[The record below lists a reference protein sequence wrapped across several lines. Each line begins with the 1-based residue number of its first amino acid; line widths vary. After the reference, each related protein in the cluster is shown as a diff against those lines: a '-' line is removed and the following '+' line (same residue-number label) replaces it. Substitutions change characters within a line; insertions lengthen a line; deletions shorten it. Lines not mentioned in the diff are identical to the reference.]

1 MVNFRKQRTS
11 SSRISIFTCT
21 QQFLTRNCVIAIK
34 YFLFICCC
42 VVLCSLVSFTILFF
56 EKIKFESMRK
66 MSIEIVY
73 LLENSHRILTDVT
86 FRFSNHRHVFLTLTS
101 SFSLDS
107 LSLALDAAIKKQH
120 TSTTLFKDVYVNVT
134 FLAHSCSCSC
144 SRSLLKFSPTVTR
157 IEVMICFMHST
168 AIHTAIVPC
177 WMCLYVAQYSI
188 DKCLSVSCTQTQ
200 TTSSIVFCCQV
211 DGE

>member
-107 LSLALDAAIKKQH
+107 LSLALDAAIKK
-120 TSTTLFKDVYVNVT
+120 TTHINHSVQRRLCKCDI
-134 FLAHSCSCSC
+134 SCSLLLLL
-144 SRSLLKFSPTVTR
+144 SLSAQIFSN
-157 IEVMICFMHST
+157 CDAH
-168 AIHTAIVPC
+168 
-177 WMCLYVAQYSI
+177 
-188 DKCLSVSCTQTQ
+188 
-200 TTSSIVFCCQV
+200 
-211 DGE
+211 